1 MIKILSRHKL
11 KRIEVLSNPGE
22 GTGKLYDLYNGFQ
35 SGRFSDDEEAARE
48 IYQADPSDRRYRK
61 LKNKLKNRL
70 INTLVFI
77 DANQPRFN
85 EYAIARFNCLKLF
98 TAQQI
103 FTFYRGVRSSEELG
117 NKALK
122 EADKYGFY
130 SIALEITRSMRNR
143 QAIRG
148 TARDL
153 ASINQKIRRYQKIL
167 EAECL
172 AEEYYYTLVANFS
185 RSGGNKGELLEG
197 AIREEEELRPYT
209 ETYNSVMLT
218 YYAHNF
224 FAIRYILENN
234 YPKALEEC
242 KIAIGKIEERKYYP
256 HIFLFALWFRILQCH
271 LQLKN
276 YHEGELVVKRC
287 LELTATGAIH
297 NHFITREMHLLL
309 SLHTEQ
315 YARGRDI
322 YFDAIESDRFRLLSE
337 HKKENW
343 RIYGAFIHYL
353 IEIGKVSTAEEEDGK
368 HKRFKL
374 GKFLNE
380 VPTYSKDKRGLNIPI
395 LIIQILFLLHRH
407 RFSEVIDRT
416 EALNTYVYRYLRRDE
431 TYRSNCFI
439 KMILTLPPANF
450 HRQAVIRRARKFQE
464 KLELEPLE
472 VSGESSEV
480 EIIPYENLWEMVLD
494 SLEDKFQKPRGKS
507 K

>member
-11 KRIEVLSNPGE
+11 KRIEVMGNPGE

-35 SGRFSDDEEAARE
+35 SGRFSNDEEAARE
-48 IYQADPSDRRYRK
+48 IYQAEPSDRRYRK

-103 FTFYRGVRSSEELG
+103 FNFYRGVRSSEELG
-117 NKALK
+117 SKALK

-130 SIALEITRSMRNR
+130 FIALEITRSLRNR

-153 ASINQKIRRYQKIL
+153 AALNQKIRQYQKVI

-172 AEEYYYTLVANFS
+172 AEEYYYSLVATFS
-185 RSGGNKGELLEG
+185 RSGASRGELLED
-197 AIREEEELRPYT
+197 AIRQEKELRPYT
-209 ETYNSVMLT
+209 EAHNSVMLT
-218 YYAHNF
+218 YYARNF
-224 FAIRYILENN
+224 FALRYILDND
-234 YPKALEEC
+234 YQRALEEC
-242 KIAIGKIEERKYYP
+242 KIAIEQIEERKYYP

-276 YHEGELVVKRC
+276 YHEGERVVQRC
-287 LELTATGAIH
+287 LELTATGSVH
-297 NHFITREMHLLL
+297 NHFVTREMHLLL

-315 YARGRDI
+315 YDRGCDI
-322 YFDAIESDRFRLLSE
+322 YFDTIESDRYRLLSD

-353 IEIGKVSTAEEEDGK
+353 IEIGKVSTRAEEEGQRR
-368 HKRFKL
+368 RFKL

-395 LIIQILFLLHRH
+395 LIIQSLFLLHRR

-416 EALNTYVYRYLRRDE
+416 EALNTYAYRYLRRDE

-439 KMILTLPPANF
+439 KMILTLPAANF
-450 HRQAVIRRARKFQE
+450 HRQAVIRRARKFRE

-480 EIIPYENLWEMVLD
+480 EIIPYEKLWEMVLD
-494 SLEDKFQKPRGKS
+494 SLDDKFQKPRKPP